1 MIPVKKKLGYGG
13 SATIGTHQVLITSGG
28 FEKAVSIP
36 YLNMINTPPDTTFA
50 GRVKHADGTNG
61 YTGSLSFDVY
71 DDTLSLFET
80 SNGLLER
87 YYEFDIGINDGEND
101 WKMEACKLT
110 SMTISGSEGGLV
122 NAQISFL
129 AKKGMA
135 SGFTANNFIRD
146 EVPIGYWY
154 TGTGDANDKVK
165 DWSLAMTQEASIVY
179 KNEDSMEPAYIKVGL
194 VTYVLSITS
203 FTQITTPSKIKIA
216 TKNFT
221 LTGDTTGMG
230 FAPGGLTGIGTY
242 SYTFETSAQSGD
254 PTSDALVI
262 T

>member
-1 MIPVKKKLGYGG
+1 MISVKKKLGYGG

-80 SNGLLER
+80 TDGLLER

-110 SMTISGSEGGLV
+110 SMTISGSAGGLV
-122 NAQISFL
+122 SAQISFL
-129 AKKGMA
+129 AK
-135 SGFTANNFIRD
+135 SGKVAGSTTNDFIRD
-146 EVPIGYWY
+146 DAPLGYWY

-194 VTYVLSITS
+194 VIYVLSITS
-203 FTQITTPSKIKIA
+203 FTEITTPSQIKIS

-230 FAPGGLTGIGTY
+230 YAPGGLTDLGTY
-242 SYTFETSAQSGD
+242 SYTFETSAQSSD
-254 PTSDALVI
+254 AVSDALVI